1 MINLFEHYT
10 TDTKDLHQSLK
21 RAGFDFKT
29 IVLNESGFLPKDVMS
44 PYGYFL
50 DFPSDEASTGCYFNE
65 VVVPDFWEIRSSNAF
80 GEIFENHMKRG
91 VIHYVEPTHQR
102 IVDRV
107 DWLDKIGRL
116 MFVEHYNQYGKIFAK
131 TYYNGKDTPIFR
143 TYYNT
148 RNEETIVEHYEIGT
162 IILNFD
168 NKIHV
173 FQSAYEF
180 YLYFFKIAGIPT
192 TQFVLNRLST
202 PFMLTYQLDKQG
214 RDILFWQESISDT
227 IPGNMR
233 VVLEGD
239 ERIKKIFVQNEVAYN
254 KLMTLVKNEEQRQKI
269 ALLGTIY
276 HFEDYLSLNK
286 QVLTLTNSD
295 NLERLKE
302 LVEALPQVTFHIG
315 AITEM
320 SDKLMMMAGYD
331 NVRLYP
337 NIHLSKVEQLL
348 KTCCVYLDI
357 NYENEILNAIRRA
370 FEQQQVILAFE
381 ETCHQKKWTTPKHV
395 YSKENYTDM
404 IDHLAQIVENDTAYQ
419 KALKCQ
425 KKHALHE
432 STTSYQMALESF
444 V

>member
-29 IVLNESGFLPKDVMS
+29 IVLNESGFLPKDVVS

-50 DFPSDEASTGCYFNE
+50 DFPSDEAATGCYFNE
-65 VVVPDFWEIRSSNAF
+65 VVVPDFWEIRSTNAF
-80 GEIFENHMKRG
+80 GEIFEHHMKRG
-91 VIHYVEPTHQR
+91 TIHYIEPTHQR

-107 DWLDKIGRL
+107 DWLDKTGRL
-116 MFVEHYNQYGKIFAK
+116 MFVEHYNQHGKIFAK

-143 TYYNT
+143 TYSNA
-148 RNEETIVEHYEIGT
+148 RNEEIIVEHYEIGT
-162 IILNFD
+162 IILNFE
-168 NKIHV
+168 NKVHV

-180 YLYFFKIAGIPT
+180 YAHFFKVAGIPT

-214 RDILFWQESISDT
+214 RDILFWQEPIGDT

-233 VVLEGD
+233 VVLEGN
-239 ERIKKIFVQNEVAYN
+239 ERIKQIFVQNKAAYH
-254 KLMTLVKNEEQRQKI
+254 KLLTLVTNEEQRQKI

-276 HFEDYLSLNK
+276 QFEDNLPTDNS
-286 QVLTLTNSD
+286 VLTLTNSD
-295 NLERLKE
+295 NLEQLKAF
-302 LVEALPQVTFHIG
+302 VEALPQVTFHIG

-348 KTCCVYLDI
+348 QTCCVYLDI
-357 NYENEILNAIRRA
+357 NYENEILNASRRA
-370 FEQQQVILAFE
+370 FEHQQVILAFE
-381 ETCHQKKWTTPKHV
+381 ETRHQEKWTAPQHV
-395 YSKENYTDM
+395 YVKDDYAHM
-404 IDHLAQIVENDTAYQ
+404 IDDLAHIIEQSAIRQEALERQ
-419 KALKCQ
+419 KE
-425 KKHALHE
+425 HALHE
-432 STTSYQMALESF
+432 SVSSYQTALQPF
-444 V
+444 I